1 MVPSTLVYK
10 AQRRAWSLEETWEA
24 TWMEARCRLTH
35 AWPGLVSCSHRSVA
49 QGSLHICQSE
59 RIAALT
65 AGDGRGQTQPLST

>member
-49 QGSLHICQSE
+49 QGSLQSSVPGSPFPTSFVKVRE
-59 RIAALT
+59 
-65 AGDGRGQTQPLST
+65 